1 MYKDGVK
8 MLLTSR
14 QSSTLETLFGFFSI
28 GNYANGEVYP
38 FMDGRIYALMV
49 VNRTMS
55 DPEVLEMSNYFRDKF
70 NF

>member
-1 MYKDGVK
+1 
-8 MLLTSR
+8 
-14 QSSTLETLFGFFSI
+14 
-28 GNYANGEVYP
+28 
-38 FMDGRIYALMV
+38 MDGRIYALMV